1 VRTRRGALS
10 AEIDP
15 LESSETAIVCEDA
28 SAEGQLSSE
37 MGHGARLASHAG
49 MDASNEL
56 TQRIIGCAIDVHRA
70 LGPCLR
76 ERSYEEALALEFE
89 AKDIGFDRQPV
100 VGVSYRNRCVGEYRI
115 DFVVEGAVVV
125 EVKSVSR
132 FDPVFEAQILA
143 YLRASGLH
151 LGLLLNFNSAR
162 LADGV
167 KRYIR

>member
-1 VRTRRGALS
+1 MADG
-10 AEIDP
+10 
-15 LESSETAIVCEDA
+15 
-28 SAEGQLSSE
+28 
-37 MGHGARLASHAG
+37 
-49 MDASNEL
+49 NEL
-56 TQRIIGCAIDVHRA
+56 TRRIIGCAIDVHRV

-76 ERSYEEALALEFE
+76 ERSYEEALALEFSAQGIE
-89 AKDIGFDRQPV
+89 FDRQPII
-100 VGVSYRNRCVGEYRI
+100 GVTYRDRCVGDYRI
-115 DFVVEGAVVV
+115 DFVVESAVVV

-132 FDPVFEAQILA
+132 FDPVFEAQILG

>member
-1 VRTRRGALS
+1 MV
-10 AEIDP
+10 E
-15 LESSETAIVCEDA
+15 
-28 SAEGQLSSE
+28 
-37 MGHGARLASHAG
+37 
-49 MDASNEL
+49 SNEL
-56 TQRIIGCAIDVHRA
+56 TRRIIGCAIDVHRV

-76 ERSYEEALALEFE
+76 ERSYEEALALEFSAQGIE
-89 AKDIGFDRQPV
+89 FDRQPII
-100 VGVSYRNRCVGEYRI
+100 GVTYRDRCVGDYRI
-115 DFVVEGAVVV
+115 DFVVESAVVV

-132 FDPVFEAQILA
+132 FDPVFEAQILG